1 MPQDHFIF
9 MSFTVKLEQFE
20 GPLDL
25 LLELIQKEKLEI
37 TRISLAKVTDS
48 YLSHLKQNLDISSE
62 NLADFLV
69 VAARLIL
76 IKSKAL
82 LPILELTPEE
92 EESIFDLEARLAM
105 YKKFKE
111 AAEMLGA
118 RFDKHQFSFSRE
130 GYESVQRGFFPPDDV
145 DANVLEKVFRRILAE
160 IPQKDKLFEERVKE
174 VITLEQK
181 IDELKL
187 SLQQRIETNFKN
199 LTQNAKI
206 GMTDPGVA
214 KVVSTVKGSLN
225 NGILAEGLAAFP
237 APTVSAPLVAAISQA
252 NLAGRNL
259 PNLTFTATLAGAIQS
274 TQINGSIVLP

>member
-1 MPQDHFIF
+1 

-48 YLSHLKQNLDISSE
+48 YLEHLKKNLDISSE

-111 AAEMLGA
+111 AAETLGA
-118 RFDKHQFSFSRE
+118 RFDKRQFSFSRR
-130 GYESVQRGFFPPDDV
+130 GYEGVAQGFFPPEGV
-145 DANVLEKVFRRILAE
+145 DANVLEKVFSRILAE
-160 IPQKDKLFEERVKE
+160 IPKKDKLAEERVKE

-181 IDELKL
+181 IDELKI

-199 LTQNAKI
+199 LTQNAKDKTEI
-206 GMTDPGVA
+206 IVTFLA
-214 KVVSTVKGSLN
+214 
-225 NGILAEGLAAFP
+225 ILELFKERIINLEQKEIFGEI
-237 APTVSAPLVAAISQA
+237 TISKKEI
-252 NLAGRNL
+252 
-259 PNLTFTATLAGAIQS
+259 IQ
-274 TQINGSIVLP
+274 QKI

>member
-1 MPQDHFIF
+1 M
-9 MSFTVKLEQFE
+9 FTVKLEQFE

-48 YLSHLKQNLDISSE
+48 YLEHLKENLGISSD

-92 EESIFDLEARLAM
+92 EESIFDLEARLAL

-111 AAEMLGA
+111 ISEVLGV
-118 RFDKHQFSFSRE
+118 RFEKGRFAFSRR
-130 GYESVQRGFFPPDDV
+130 GYEGVRQGFFPPKEV
-145 DANVLEKVFRRILAE
+145 DASVLEKVFKRILSE
-160 IPQKDKLFEERVKE
+160 IPRKDKLAEERVKE

-187 SLQQRIETNFKN
+187 SLRERIETNFRN
-199 LTQNAKI
+199 LTQNAKDKTEI
-206 GMTDPGVA
+206 IVTFLAILELFKEKIINIEQSEMFGEITISRKEIVMHA
-214 KVVSTVKGSLN
+214 K
-225 NGILAEGLAAFP
+225 I
-237 APTVSAPLVAAISQA
+237 
-252 NLAGRNL
+252 
-259 PNLTFTATLAGAIQS
+259 
-274 TQINGSIVLP
+274 

>member
-1 MPQDHFIF
+1 

-48 YLSHLKQNLDISSE
+48 YLEHLKKNLDISSE

-82 LPILELTPEE
+82 LPILELTAEE

-111 AAEMLGA
+111 AAEALGA
-118 RFDKHQFSFSRE
+118 RFDKRQFAFSRR
-130 GYESVQRGFFPPDDV
+130 GYEGVAQGFFPPDGM
-145 DANVLEKVFRRILAE
+145 DANVLEKVFSRILAE
-160 IPQKDKLFEERVKE
+160 IPKKDKLAEERVRE

-181 IDELKL
+181 IDELKI

-199 LTQNAKI
+199 LTQNAKDKTEI
-206 GMTDPGVA
+206 IVTFLA
-214 KVVSTVKGSLN
+214 
-225 NGILAEGLAAFP
+225 ILELFKERIINLEQKEIFGEI
-237 APTVSAPLVAAISQA
+237 TISKKEVF
-252 NLAGRNL
+252 L
-259 PNLTFTATLAGAIQS
+259 QS
-274 TQINGSIVLP
+274 RP

>member
-1 MPQDHFIF
+1 LLFFVIF

-48 YLSHLKQNLDISSE
+48 YLEHLKKNLDISSE

-82 LPILELTPEE
+82 LPILELTSEE

-111 AAEMLGA
+111 AAELLGA
-118 RFDKHQFSFSRE
+118 RFDKRRFLFSRR
-130 GYESVQRGFFPPDDV
+130 GYEGAQKGFFPPDDA

-160 IPQKDKLFEERVKE
+160 IPKKDKLAEERVKE

-181 IDELKL
+181 INELKA
-187 SLQQRIETNFKN
+187 SLQQRIETNFKS
-199 LTQNAKI
+199 LTQNAKDKI
-206 GMTDPGVA
+206 EIIVTFLA
-214 KVVSTVKGSLN
+214 
-225 NGILAEGLAAFP
+225 ILELFKERIINLEQKEIFGEI
-237 APTVSAPLVAAISQA
+237 TISKKEIIKQK
-252 NLAGRNL
+252 
-259 PNLTFTATLAGAIQS
+259 I
-274 TQINGSIVLP
+274 

>member
-1 MPQDHFIF
+1 

-48 YLSHLKQNLDISSE
+48 YMGHLKENLDISSE

-82 LPILELTPEE
+82 LPILDLTPDE
-92 EESIFDLEARLAM
+92 EESIADFEARLAL

-111 AAEMLGA
+111 ISELLGA
-118 RFDKHQFSFSRE
+118 RFDKREFSFSRRGFE
-130 GYESVQRGFFPPDDV
+130 GAKQGFFPPENI
-145 DANVLEKVFRRILAE
+145 DANIIEKVFSKILAE
-160 IPQKDKLFEERVKE
+160 IPKKDKLEEERVKE

-181 IDELKL
+181 ISELKF
-187 SLQQRIETNFKN
+187 SLRQRVETNFKL
-199 LTQNAKI
+199 LTQNAKDKI
-206 GMTDPGVA
+206 EIIVTFLA
-214 KVVSTVKGSLN
+214 
-225 NGILAEGLAAFP
+225 ILELFKEKIINVEQGEVFGEII
-237 APTVSAPLVAAISQA
+237 ISKKEI
-252 NLAGRNL
+252 
-259 PNLTFTATLAGAIQS
+259 IQ
-274 TQINGSIVLP
+274 QKYE

>member
-1 MPQDHFIF
+1 

-111 AAEMLGA
+111 VAEMLGA
-118 RFDKHQFSFSRE
+118 RFDKRRFSFSRR
-130 GYESVQRGFFPPDDV
+130 GYEGVQQGFFPPEDV

-160 IPQKDKLFEERVKE
+160 IPQKDKLAEERVRE
-174 VITLEQK
+174 IITLEQK

-199 LTQNAKI
+199 LTQNAKNKTEVI
-206 GMTDPGVA
+206 VTFLAILELFKEKIINLEQREIFGEIIISRKEIIQ
-214 KVVSTVKGSLN
+214 KV
-225 NGILAEGLAAFP
+225 
-237 APTVSAPLVAAISQA
+237 
-252 NLAGRNL
+252 
-259 PNLTFTATLAGAIQS
+259 
-274 TQINGSIVLP
+274 

>member
-1 MPQDHFIF
+1 

-25 LLELIQKEKLEI
+25 LLELIEKQKLEI

-48 YLSHLKQNLDISSE
+48 YLEHLKQNLGISSE

-111 AAEMLGA
+111 VAELLGA
-118 RFDKHQFSFSRE
+118 RFDKREFSFSRR
-130 GYESVQRGFFPPDDV
+130 GYEGVQEGFFPPEDV
-145 DANVLEKVFRRILAE
+145 DGNVLEKVFRRILSE
-160 IPQKDKLFEERVKE
+160 IPQKDKLAEERVKE
-174 VITLEQK
+174 VITIEQK
-181 IDELKL
+181 IDELKA
-187 SLQQRIETNFKN
+187 SLQQRIETNFRN
-199 LTQNAKI
+199 LTQNAKDKTEI
-206 GMTDPGVA
+206 IVTFLA
-214 KVVSTVKGSLN
+214 
-225 NGILAEGLAAFP
+225 ILELFKERIINIEQKEIFGEI
-237 APTVSAPLVAAISQA
+237 TISRKEVIA
-252 NLAGRNL
+252 L
-259 PNLTFTATLAGAIQS
+259 PKS
-274 TQINGSIVLP
+274 